1 MIIKLMNQVFLSLAV
16 VMLASTQTWS
26 KNFENFFGQD
36 TTYKQYLN
44 LQYGPAE
51 GNGNLL
57 DLYLPKNHTAATKL
71 IVYVHG
77 GSWKWGSKND
87 FPKILVSALTSQGY
101 GVAAINYRL
110 LREGKNRFP
119 AQIEDVKNAIA
130 FLTAKAN
137 TYGYNGNEFAL
148 LGVSAGAHLA
158 LLYTYKHDTQKQIKT
173 VIDIVGP
180 TDLTDKVFRENPSAS
195 NTINQFL
202 GDTNPQAPIAIEA
215 SPIYHLKKETGVPT
229 IIFHGE
235 SDELVNVNQS
245 KELYKKLQALGIQS
259 QLELY
264 PGETHEMRKSLFSI
278 YTKLGVWLQNVYPAK

>member
-1 MIIKLMNQVFLSLAV
+1 MYSTFLSFAV
-16 VMLASTQTWS
+16 ILFASTQVWS
-26 KNFENFFGQD
+26 KNFENFSGQD
-36 TTYKQYLN
+36 TTYTQHLN
-44 LQYGPAE
+44 LSYGPAE

-57 DLYLPKNHTAATKL
+57 DLYLPKAHSVNTKL

-87 FPKILVSALTSQGY
+87 FPKILVSNLTAKGY

-119 AQIEDVKNAIA
+119 AQIEDLKNAIT

-137 TYGYNGNEFAL
+137 TYGYNGKAFAL
-148 LGVSAGAHLA
+148 LGVSAGAHLS

-180 TDLTDKVFRENPSAS
+180 TDLTDRVFRDNPSAS

-202 GDTNPQAPIAIEA
+202 GDTNPQAPIAIDA

-264 PGETHEMRKSLFSI
+264 PDETHEMRKSLFSI

>member
-1 MIIKLMNQVFLSLAV
+1 MNQTFLSLAV
-16 VMLASTQTWS
+16 AFLASTQVWS
-26 KNFENFFGQD
+26 KNFAQHFGQD
-36 TTYKQYLN
+36 STYQQHLN
-44 LQYGPAE
+44 LRYGPAE

-57 DLYLPKNHTAATKL
+57 DLYLPLTHSANTRL
-71 IVYVHG
+71 IIYVHG

-87 FPKILVSALTSQGY
+87 FPKILINNLTAKGY

-119 AQIEDVKNAIA
+119 AQIEDLKNVIA
-130 FLTAKAN
+130 FLTAQAS

-148 LGVSAGAHLA
+148 LGVSAGAHLS
-158 LLYTYKHDTQKQIKT
+158 LLYTYKHDAKKQIKT

-180 TDLTDKVFRENPSAS
+180 TDLTDKVFRDNPTAS
-195 NTINQFL
+195 GIINQFL
-202 GDTNPQAPIAIEA
+202 GDVSPQAPIALEA

-235 SDELVNVNQS
+235 SDELVHVSQS
-245 KELYKKLQALGIQS
+245 KELYKKLQALGIRS

-278 YTKLGVWLQNVYPAK
+278 YTKLGVWLQQVYPAK